1 MRRRGDVDKKR
12 GETEKV
18 NQDKMLNQAK
28 RLVYSTNAPNEVKD
42 DWGDG
47 GEEKA
52 HCSKKPAVEVVGECK
67 QHYDEKIQIKGKGA
81 LLFIYSVQCKYWWV
95 SGWV

>member
-52 HCSKKPAVEVVGECK
+52 HCSKKPAVEVVGWGSASNTMMK
-67 QHYDEKIQIKGKGA
+67 RYQLREKE
-81 LLFIYSVQCKYWWV
+81 LFFSFTLCSANI
-95 SGWV
+95 GG